1 MKKPWSISTTVRNPD
16 RIRSFLQVVKDFE
29 GVEFDQDQQIKFQI
43 ALIQK
48 RLYKPTGLD
57 NKLAKYYDSVSD
69 MSIKHAQEIFKHMTN
84 KSSVLKDDPGF
95 RGRTSIAPLSKMGLV
110 VSKKTIS
117 KLYLTN
123 FGKRFLKEDFDIVH
137 THVFGH
143 AHVFFASLAAKLKNS
158 KLIHTTHCPWT
169 TTNRSLLGKILLKPQ
184 KINLRE
190 NLCL

>member
-84 KSSVLKDDPGF
+84 KSL
-95 RGRTSIAPLSKMGLV
+95 RTEDLLV
-110 VSKKTIS
+110 ICLNIS
-117 KLYLTN
+117 
-123 FGKRFLKEDFDIVH
+123 
-137 THVFGH
+137 
-143 AHVFFASLAAKLKNS
+143 
-158 KLIHTTHCPWT
+158 
-169 TTNRSLLGKILLKPQ
+169 
-184 KINLRE
+184 
-190 NLCL
+190 